1 MSFPSWYQNTYC
13 GGSRLCNQ
21 ENLFKADPP
30 GSTKAFVIQLYIFD
44 DADEG
49 DGVPGLR
56 VVLVAAQDE
65 GGRHQHVQVEVVK
78 LHACLGRH
86 LQETENV
93 EIQTDTFG

>member
-21 ENLFKADPP
+21 EKSVKKQTHPEVGGHSLFH
-30 GSTKAFVIQLYIFD
+30 YILN

-65 GGRHQHVQVEVVK
+65 GGRNQHVQVEVVK
-78 LHACLGRH
+78 LHPSLGRH
-86 LQETENV
+86 LQER
-93 EIQTDTFG
+93 DM

>member
-21 ENLFKADPP
+21 ENLLKSRPTRKSEGIHWLFN
-30 GSTKAFVIQLYIFD
+30 YILD

-78 LHACLGRH
+78 LHTSLG
-86 LQETENV
+86 
-93 EIQTDTFG
+93 